1 MEWAF
6 VEVSSN
12 GSDVTRSDAVSA
24 YTAPVAGS
32 GGFSGWGTPF
42 DLAQLAGH
50 PLVTGGPLDLS
61 DIQYVRL
68 ADIPETGDCLD
79 SLNNPILDAH
89 PASGSGG
96 FDFRLSEGVAVINE
110 APEPTT
116 MVLLGFGLP
125 ATTRRGG
132 RSCSRSMPIGGA
144 RFSLCCT
151 L

>member
-32 GGFSGWGTPF
+32 GGFSGWDAPF
-42 DLAQLAGH
+42 DLATLAGH
-50 PLVTGGPLDLS
+50 PLVTGGQLDLS
-61 DIQYVRL
+61 NTESASW
-68 ADIPETGDCLD
+68 ADSPESGDCLD
-79 SLNNPILDAH
+79 SLSNPILDAH
-89 PASGSGG
+89 PNTGSGG
-96 FDFRLSEGVAVINE
+96 FDFRLSEDVAVINE
-110 APEPTT
+110 IPEPTA
-116 MVLLGFGLP
+116 MVLLGFGLL
-125 ATTRRGG
+125 ATTRGRG
-132 RSCSRSMPIGGA
+132 RSCLRSMPIGGG